1 MRSAKVTYS
10 DGTVINTSLAA
21 NLTDKEIHD
30 YFKVGRAFN
39 LGGRKDPTEDNMQ
52 TVVSCEPAPLRGLTV
67 SVYKEFYRDGSV
79 MDCTNNGISSKV
91 FNITLCGPGL
101 PEISEAGPDE
111 PPFRLVKRNLSDGD
125 YMHVEPWE
133 RPTGSGWMFGGNIC
147 KTSDSRF
154 PSRYALNIHDR
165 QEF

>member
-21 NLTDKEIHD
+21 NLTDKDIYD
-30 YFKVGRAFN
+30 YFKIGKQFN
-39 LGGRKDPTEDNMQ
+39 LGNGPADNLQ
-52 TVVSCEPAPLRGLTV
+52 TVVSCEPAPLRGLIV
-67 SVYKEFYRDGSV
+67 SVYKEFNRDGSII
-79 MDCTNNGISSKV
+79 DCTNGGLSSKV
-91 FNITLCGPGL
+91 FNITLCGEGL
-101 PEISEAGPDE
+101 PEIFEADE
-111 PPFRLVKRNLSDGD
+111 EAPAFRLVKRNLSGGE

-147 KTSDSRF
+147 KASDSRF